1 MVEQSFSDRI
11 VGSAKRVLGQA
22 GLRGA
27 QWASTAFRAAG
38 KKILVALAP
47 PLAVMFALTMVVL
60 FFAGA
65 VSSLL
70 LETSRA
76 KAFDGNPAN
85 PLNAQVQARY
95 EAAARAVLPKEQELQ
110 PFSVPWELLAVLDMA
125 RGIPLEE
132 IKPEETARMFSVR
145 ATYATLERIV
155 RTQVYRNGVLASDT
169 ASSETV
175 RVLDTVENWEGI
187 HRMQYT
193 MQTRTEESTH
203 TETVED
209 PVTKQVVKVT
219 VRTVRTITEPVQA
232 GWMSDRNYGQL
243 LAVMED
249 LGLPDD
255 DLFVLLAM
263 YHAMMGEEEE
273 FALPG
278 GGGDGAATP
287 PVVTPP
293 VVNLPQSPEGWM
305 WPVKST
311 RITSQFG
318 MRFHPI
324 KNRWKLHAGV
334 DIGVA
339 YEPVYAARS
348 GVVLRV
354 ANDPDGYG
362 TYVDIQHDQG
372 YMTRYAHLSR
382 GRVYVLPGQRVQA
395 GQLLAISGNTGAST
409 GPHLHFEIR
418 LHGAPLDPL
427 LFYPDLR

>member
-1 MVEQSFSDRI
+1 MEQGFSDRI
-11 VGSAKRVLGQA
+11 VGSAKRVLGHA
-22 GLRGA
+22 GLRGG
-27 QWASTAFRAAG
+27 QWASTAFRSAG
-38 KKILVALAP
+38 KKLLVVLAP
-47 PLAVMFALTMVVL
+47 PLAVMFTLALVVL

-76 KAFDGNPAN
+76 RAFDGNPAN
-85 PLNAQVQARY
+85 PLNAQIQARY

-125 RGIPLEE
+125 RGVPLEE
-132 IKPEETARMFSVR
+132 IKPEHTARMFSVR
-145 ATYATLERIV
+145 ASYATLERVV
-155 RTQVYRNGVLASDT
+155 RTQVYRNGVLTSDT
-169 ASSETV
+169 ATSEPV
-175 RVLDTVENWEGI
+175 RVLDTVENWEGT

-209 PVTKQVVKVT
+209 SATRQVVKVT
-219 VRTVRTITEPVQA
+219 VRTVRTITEPVQV
-232 GWMSDRNYGQL
+232 GWVSDRDYRQL
-243 LAVMED
+243 LEVMED

-255 DLFVLLAM
+255 DLFVVLAM
-263 YHAMMGEEEE
+263 YHAMMGEDEE

-278 GGGDGAATP
+278 GGGGATTP
-287 PVVTPP
+287 PPVATTP
-293 VVNLPQSPEGWM
+293 VVDLPQSPEGWL

-311 RITSQFG
+311 RITSRFG

-324 KNRWKLHAGV
+324 KNRWRLHAGV

-339 YEPVYAARS
+339 YQPVYAARS

-354 ANDPDGYG
+354 AWDPDGYG
-362 TYVDIQHDQG
+362 QYVDIQHEQG

-382 GRVYVLPGQRVQA
+382 GKVYVMPGQRVQA
-395 GQLLAISGNTGAST
+395 GQLIAISGNTGAST
-409 GPHLHFEIR
+409 GPHLHFEVR
-418 LHGAPLDPL
+418 LQGSPLDPL
-427 LFYPDLR
+427 LFYPNLR